1 MVVIVRCFKR
11 KRVANCVAL
20 NLEVEGKEI
29 LRRSSVRRGPE
40 VAGNTAEEERR
51 SMKSSGVFGIG

>member
-1 MVVIVRCFKR
+1 
-11 KRVANCVAL
+11 VAL